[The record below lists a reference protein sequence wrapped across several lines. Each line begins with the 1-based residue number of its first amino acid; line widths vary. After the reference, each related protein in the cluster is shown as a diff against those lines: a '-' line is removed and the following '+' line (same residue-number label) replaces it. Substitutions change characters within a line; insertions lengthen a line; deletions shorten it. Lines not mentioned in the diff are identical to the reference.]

1 MLDKVVAE
9 FVDGFR
15 REEDFYAPF
24 NALLHAEGFQA
35 IHYLHGPHEQGRDF
49 IAQGQRGRSRSQF
62 SFQLKKGDIGQAD
75 WRSFQGQCEQVFYS
89 QEAVHIGLN
98 EELPNVMVLVLTGHL
113 KGGAQGATQQYRK
126 FVERRKIGT
135 FLLWDRNELIALFSK
150 HLAVSSNARWEVL
163 GNLIEQSRGG
173 FLSLARLEAFSQRWL
188 GMDTSQANLE
198 YYLAREFLV
207 RDGLT
212 LHAFQLFL
220 GWIRKLFYEGACRES
235 FSLEMEELVRAEMR
249 WYARPILDWFESVS
263 PEMRTHALV
272 DYTLME
278 IANCGSRLLLM
289 MEMVALDLL
298 MNPESRQG
306 PQARRFFEHCLSLG
320 TVQKPLSDQYAGSV
334 LAIALASLR
343 LGVETRG
350 WLTNMVKWIGD
361 CYEQGWG
368 LAAVEEEPLEE
379 MMRVLAPSTL
389 KGTLK
394 KRTSS
399 LLASAV
405 LECLQL
411 NEFDDLLRDSAL
423 DFWDLKIAAGHLH
436 PDKWPQEM
444 LRDGRGTVLRLDN
457 LQALGEGLK
466 PSLPAGEHERPFD
479 REGRS
484 WVAVALML
492 LLRDRWWSYSHRR
505 LAAEPRPTI
514 SGPSAG
520 GHTGRPKAGSKKP
533 AAARGGRAKK
543 PRSGAGP
550 AEGS

>member
-15 REEDFYAPF
+15 REEDLYAPF
-24 NALLHAEGFQA
+24 NALLLAEGFKA

-49 IAQGQRGRSRSQF
+49 IAQGQRGRGLSQF
-62 SFQLKKGDIGQAD
+62 SFQLKKGDIGQTD
-75 WRSFQGQCEQVFYS
+75 WRSFQGQCEQIFYS
-89 QEAVHIGLN
+89 QDAVHIGLN

-150 HLAVSSNARWEVL
+150 HLPVSSNARWEVL
-163 GNLIEQSRGG
+163 GNLLEQSRGG

-188 GMDTSQANLE
+188 SMGTPQATLE

-220 GWIRKLFYEGACRES
+220 GWIRKLAYESASKET
-235 FSLEMEELVRAEMR
+235 FLLEMEDLVRAEMR
-249 WYARPILDWFESVS
+249 WYAQPILEWFESVS
-263 PEMRTHALV
+263 PEMRQHALV

-278 IANCGSRLLLM
+278 IATCGSRLLLM
-289 MEMVALDLL
+289 MEIVALDLL
-298 MNPESRQG
+298 MNPEAKQG

-320 TVQKPLSDQYAGSV
+320 TVQRPLSDQYAGSV
-334 LAIALASLR
+334 LAIALASVR
-343 LGVETRG
+343 LGVDSRG
-350 WLTNMVKWIGD
+350 WLKNMVKWIGD

-411 NEFDDLLRDSAL
+411 TGYENLLKDSAL

-444 LRDGRGTVLRLDN
+444 LRDGRGTVQRLDN

-466 PSLPAGEHERPFD
+466 PSFQADEHERPFD
-479 REGRS
+479 RAGHS
-484 WVAVALML
+484 WISVALML
-492 LLRDRWWSYSHRR
+492 LLRDRWWSYSHRL
-505 LAAEPRPTI
+505 LAVESTPTI
-514 SGPSAG
+514 SDPSDD
-520 GHTGRPKAGSKKP
+520 GHTGPPKTGSKKP
-533 AAARGGRAKK
+533 ASARKGRPKK
-543 PRSGAGP
+543 PSSDEGP
-550 AEGS
+550 AGEA